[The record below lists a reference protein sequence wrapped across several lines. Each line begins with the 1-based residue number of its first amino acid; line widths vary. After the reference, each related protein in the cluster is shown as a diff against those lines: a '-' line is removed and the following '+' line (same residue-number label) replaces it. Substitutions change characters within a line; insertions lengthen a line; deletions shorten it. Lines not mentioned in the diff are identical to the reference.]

1 MKLIYSQ
8 GFSKNEKLEWKPI
21 IFNNIIQAFQTI
33 RDAMAELD
41 IEFDDPE
48 NEVSHSS
55 RLPSFHI
62 YNTAPHDAPS

>member
-48 NEVSHSS
+48 NEVSHSL